1 MRSEASWRHHQTRQT
16 LLPLSSRPNLA
27 CQELAVGGAT
37 PHYAYGN
44 ETFCWQI
51 AQKPTAGLP
60 MPTLIRLIITLL
72 FLAGL
77 VYAGMFALVAF
88 VEPTPKQVTIRI
100 PQRDLLAGGQA
111 ALPGQAPAAEAP
123 VTQ

>member
-1 MRSEASWRHHQTRQT
+1 
-16 LLPLSSRPNLA
+16 
-27 CQELAVGGAT
+27 
-37 PHYAYGN
+37 
-44 ETFCWQI
+44 
-51 AQKPTAGLP
+51 

-88 VEPTPKQVTIRI
+88 VEPTPKEVTIRI

-111 ALPGQAPAAEAP
+111 ALPGQQPASAVEEPAAEP
-123 VTQ
+123 TSP